1 MIFQQ
6 KEGILKV
13 LPFGFDGF
21 AINKRAG
28 RNIGF
33 INIEGDKN
41 SKLNSNFILVTQVY
55 EVQPIVRRLYMLA
68 F

>member
-1 MIFQQ
+1 MFS
-6 KEGILKV
+6 
-13 LPFGFDGF
+13 FGFEAF

-33 INIEGDKN
+33 KIIKDKN

-55 EVQPIVRRLYMLA
+55 EIKPIVRILHMLA